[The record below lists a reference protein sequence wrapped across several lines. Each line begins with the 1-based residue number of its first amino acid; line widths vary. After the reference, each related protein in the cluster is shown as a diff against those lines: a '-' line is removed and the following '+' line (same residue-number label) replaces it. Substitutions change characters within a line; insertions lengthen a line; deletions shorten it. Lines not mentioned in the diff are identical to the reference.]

1 VALKK
6 LDFVPPHSSLWGKGG
21 VMLTLSVAKL
31 DAAWYHNRVPP
42 GGKPNDEG
50 KYEGAK
56 RWIKRHGHSGLMA
69 SEIAI
74 DEGENHIYFIEG
86 RNRFAAVRDLGYGI
100 VKVWAGRTECDE
112 LRRKYAALK
121 RQPTLIAKYLF

>member
-31 DAAWYHNRVPP
+31 DAAWYYNRVPP
-42 GGKPNDEG
+42 GGEPNDDG

-56 RWIKRHGHSGLMA
+56 RWIERHGHSGLMA

-86 RNRFAAVRDLGYGI
+86 RNRFAAVRDLGYRI
-100 VKVWAGRTECDE
+100 VKVWADRNECDE
-112 LRRKYAALK
+112 LRRKYAAMK
-121 RQPTLIAKYLF
+121 RSQR

>member
-31 DAAWYHNRVPP
+31 DAAWFYNRVPL
-42 GGKPNDEG
+42 GGEPNDEG
-50 KYEGAK
+50 KYERAK
-56 RWIKRHGHSGLMA
+56 RWIERHGHCGLMA

-86 RNRFAAVRDLGYGI
+86 RNRFAALRDLGYRV
-100 VKVWAGRTECDE
+100 VKVWAGGNECDE
-112 LRRKYAALK
+112 LRRKYAAMK
-121 RQPTLIAKYLF
+121 RSQR